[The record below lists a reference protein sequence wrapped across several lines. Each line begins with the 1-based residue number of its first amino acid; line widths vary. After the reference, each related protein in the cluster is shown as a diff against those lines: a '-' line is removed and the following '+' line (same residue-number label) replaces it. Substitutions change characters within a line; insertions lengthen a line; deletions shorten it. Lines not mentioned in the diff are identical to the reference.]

1 MVDTTN
7 RGTVGPNLAVCSD
20 RERCLLNL
28 PAVMETQLLC
38 CVCDDKTT
46 NSRYEVLYKQTN
58 RSITIL
64 DISANKEE
72 LELLTGQ
79 SKRAPGDWSVDS
91 ETEYYN
97 FPAKHPRHGHL
108 KWPVAHPVSPVNTYP
123 DYPVHLPTVTLSR
136 IKPRQGNNLGV
147 MERERS

>member
-1 MVDTTN
+1 
-7 RGTVGPNLAVCSD
+7 
-20 RERCLLNL
+20 
-28 PAVMETQLLC
+28 METQLLC
-38 CVCDDKTT
+38 CICDDKGGT
-46 NSRYEVLYKQTN
+46 NTRYEVVYKQAN

-79 SKRAPGDWSVDS
+79 AKRGPGGDWSVDS
-91 ETEYYN
+91 EVAEYYN

-108 KWPVAHPVSPVNTYP
+108 KWPVAHPVSPVTTYP

-136 IKPRQGNNLGV
+136 IKAHQGNVNLWV
-147 MERERS
+147 

>member
-1 MVDTTN
+1 
-7 RGTVGPNLAVCSD
+7 
-20 RERCLLNL
+20 
-28 PAVMETQLLC
+28 MESPLLC
-38 CVCDDKTT
+38 CLCDDPGSPS
-46 NSRYEVLYKQTN
+46 SRYEVVRQQAN

-79 SKRAPGDWSVDS
+79 TKPGPGDWSVDS

-108 KWPVAHPVSPVNTYP
+108 KWPVAHPVSPVNLGTYP

-136 IKPRQGNNLGV
+136 IKPRQGNNNGGGW
-147 MERERS
+147 RSSLLMIH